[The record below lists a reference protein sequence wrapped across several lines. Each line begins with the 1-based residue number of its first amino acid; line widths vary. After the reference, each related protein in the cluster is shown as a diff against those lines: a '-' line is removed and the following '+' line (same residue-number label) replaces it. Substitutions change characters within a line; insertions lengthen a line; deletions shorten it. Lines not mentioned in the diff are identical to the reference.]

1 MLYLIFIWITNSSD
15 HRRVWTA
22 NLFHE
27 KQLLIPLGHKALCP
41 NGLHNYFSCTR
52 FAVPTLLSPLEVVI
66 QINLE
71 HDTIAVWNLARSWTI
86 LTKKI
91 LKIYLIIALK
101 YFNQIC
107 LKPFLTGQKKVFRT
121 ACITWLIDIL
131 CFVQFL
137 TLYYVKPKSASEK
150 RRWLLASYFR
160 YWSYSNK
167 SCREITRKQLHWYH
181 RKTN

>member
-1 MLYLIFIWITNSSD
+1 MYLMDGPLDYYGPIFTFYKGGSQ
-15 HRRVWTA
+15 
-22 NLFHE
+22 F
-27 KQLLIPLGHKALCP
+27 KPFCGHSK
-41 NGLHNYFSCTR
+41 FWS
-52 FAVPTLLSPLEVVI
+52 I
-66 QINLE
+66 INLE
-71 HDTIAVWNLARSWTI
+71 HDTFAVWNLARSWTI

-101 YFNQIC
+101 YFNKIC
-107 LKPFLTGQKKVFRT
+107 LKPFLTGQRKVFRT